1 MERQEG
7 EKGVRA
13 EKGEGSGRR
22 RGRERYPPPYKN
34 PGYGPEG
41 RERNRGVERP
51 CAMIFTLLGI

>member
-22 RGRERYPPPYKN
+22 
-34 PGYGPEG
+34 EG
-41 RERNRGVERP
+41 RGIPRMKILALWP
-51 CAMIFTLLGI
+51 CL